1 MANKIDLTKTEAA
14 QLANADLD
22 YLKANGARAL
32 PNSPSASGW
41 SAEAIKKQL
50 YKQPEILFAWLKRLA
65 ESQLDLGGK
74 INDYLDDIGSGG
86 EFPLVF
92 DTLANAQAAVSAG
105 EVKAGSIVFVS
116 NGSDIKAYYCGDGGL
131 VSVGGDLVHKS
142 GVETITGKKTF
153 TAGASFTAGN
163 VNFGSSGSD
172 NSKQLD
178 IYYATNLRGP
188 VTSNTIIP
196 GNTFALGSAEHYWGS
211 AYIDDLFLYGVIS
224 DGMHEWAFPS
234 KNGTIVLDSDITK
247 SALETTLGAASSSSN
262 GYMSSSDK
270 AHLDALYALLGSE
283 SDADSVVDTINEV
296 LSVFNQYPEG
306 VELATVLAG
315 KVGYSDIV
323 DVLNSTATNKA
334 LSANQGKELGDRLT
348 IVESD
353 YAPQS
358 TTYTKTETD
367 ALLAAKVSVS
377 DIVDNL
383 VSTDSDK
390 PLSANQG
397 RILNDSIS
405 DLKDLL
411 YEISVSEAAY
421 ATTSDVFAIPQTI
434 DSNRVLVSPG
444 CVLSKLKGNTASFN
458 QLVRNPV
465 FANGTNYWYTN
476 QATISA
482 SGGKLSITPTTRF
495 GGAFCQVPTIAG
507 HIYLALVSVTL
518 GNTAYTRSAYLTQ
531 GSGTIEI
538 GAMSM
543 TREKQVIM
551 KVITATNTQ
560 TCNFSTSNG
569 GTENW
574 VADVYDEFLFID
586 LTLTGE
592 ESLTLDQLKAKYNK
606 PLPYNAGSLYSPIVS
621 NIESWGANLF
631 DGELALG
638 YINPNTGVETE
649 NNTYVKTK
657 NFTPVRG
664 GMQYSLNE
672 ISGLCAGKNGY
683 VVFYDENS
691 STVGY
696 QSIYT
701 VTPYPFT
708 VNVPTNATKL
718 RVLWSFGA
726 AQSQAPA
733 LQIMLNL
740 GSTAQ
745 PYKPYVGKLGTIS
758 LPSAPITLRGV
769 NTSQDEISFIEDG
782 QGTYTAKIAR
792 KIGTY
797 TFTGNETWL
806 ATGSGYIYY
815 TFAIENSIYNE
826 ATTSNIGN
834 VRCGSLAAMSFDTL
848 NQSGSSGI
856 ATTGKRICISASD
869 YANLSSLVGKTI
881 DYELATPTEEILAT
895 GLTYEQ
901 VSLLFEE
908 GGYIQVENANSDYTH
923 ADTELAFAVKRAD

>member
-65 ESQLDLGGK
+65 ESQLDLGEK

-116 NGSDIKAYYCGDGGL
+116 NGSDIKAYYCGDEGL
-131 VSVGGDLVHKS
+131 VSIGGGLVHKS
-142 GVETITGKKTF
+142 GAETISGKKTF
-153 TAGASFTAGN
+153 TGGASFTAGN

-172 NSKQLD
+172 NGKILD
-178 IYYATNLRGP
+178 VYYTINLRGP

-196 GNTFALGSAEHYWGS
+196 GNTFSLGSAEHYWGF

-270 AHLDALYALLGSE
+270 SHLDALYALLGSE

-306 VELATVLAG
+306 VELATVLGG
-315 KVGYSDIV
+315 KVGYSDIY
-323 DVLNSTATNKA
+323 DALDSTATNKA
-334 LSANQGKELGDRLT
+334 LSANQGKALNDRLA
-348 IVESD
+348 IIESD

-367 ALLAAKVSVS
+367 ALLATKVNIS

-383 VSTDSDK
+383 VSTATNR

-405 DLKDLL
+405 ELKDLL
-411 YEISVSEAAY
+411 YEVSVSEATYTA
-421 ATTSDVFAIPQTI
+421 TSDVFVIPQTI

-458 QLVRNPV
+458 QLIRDDGPAPSYQSWTIDNSAGSSALYGTKV
-465 FANGTNYWYTN
+465 FNCVDGYKLTIGHKYLIWFIGSKTITGTGDAKLYVNVANQQSSVFDFRAGYSI
-476 QATISA
+476 ATISSVEA
-482 SGGKLSITPTTRF
+482 PSSNVGLLTKVSAGVSL
-495 GGAFCQVPTIAG
+495 TIDG
-507 HIYLALVSVTL
+507 YICFT
-518 GNTAYTRSAYLTQ
+518 
-531 GSGTIEI
+531 
-538 GAMSM
+538 
-543 TREKQVIM
+543 
-551 KVITATNTQ
+551 
-560 TCNFSTSNG
+560 
-569 GTENW
+569 
-574 VADVYDEFLFID
+574 D
-586 LTLTGE
+586 LTITGD

-606 PLPYNAGSLYSPIVS
+606 HYPYNAGTLYHSIVS
-621 NIESWGANLF
+621 KIESWGANIW
-631 DGELALG
+631 DEETQLG
-638 YINPNTGVETE
+638 YWDASTGIYVYVTSQLCSKNAIRIIPNASYVVE
-649 NNTYVKTK
+649 K
-657 NFTPVRG
+657 P
-664 GMQYSLNE
+664 SLNC
-672 ISGLCAGKNGY
+672 IIRVL
-683 VVFYDENS
+683 FYDSQGNFLS
-691 STVGY
+691 QMNNVST
-696 QSIYT
+696 
-701 VTPYPFT
+701 FT
-708 VNVPTNATKL
+708 
-718 RVLWSFGA
+718 
-726 AQSQAPA
+726 APA
-733 LQIMLNL
+733 NAYEMQFNIEGGYGATYNNNICFHI
-740 GSTAQ
+740 GTATIG
-745 PYKPYVGKLGTIS
+745 YKPYVGKLGTIN

-769 NTSQDEISFIEDG
+769 NASQDEISFVEDG
-782 QGTYTAKIAR
+782 AGTYTAKIVR
-792 KIGTY
+792 KMAVVDLG
-797 TFTGNETWL
+797 
-806 ATGSGYIYY
+806 
-815 TFAIENSIYNE
+815 
-826 ATTSNIGN
+826 
-834 VRCGSLAAMSFDTL
+834 TL
-848 NQSGSSGI
+848 NYTYYAPSSSYPYGFFTANIVGKKANSNNLVCPLYSTNTSQAFTHDKNVISTSTNGI
-856 ATTGKRICISASD
+856 YIVDSAYTSASD
-869 YANLSSLVGKTI
+869 FESAMSGVYLE
-881 DYELATPTEEILAT
+881 YELAEPTEEIIAT
-895 GLTYEQ
+895 GLTFEQ

-908 GGYIQVENANSDYTH
+908 GGYMQVENTNSDYTH